1 MSTEKLNQLDEIAQ
15 IIAIE
20 NFKIMQALPT
30 DGTIDPIIPMVT
42 RTFRF
47 YLQLVIL
54 HVLNS
59 KYKEGMTKEEAY
71 EAVQQNFL
79 VFKSLLQDNIA
90 EGFDAAFKT
99 YAGQTLDYYCIISP
113 FPKPVNKEMI

>member
-1 MSTEKLNQLDEIAQ
+1 
-15 IIAIE
+15 
-20 NFKIMQALPT
+20 
-30 DGTIDPIIPMVT
+30 
-42 RTFRF
+42 
-47 YLQLVIL
+47 
-54 HVLNS
+54 
-59 KYKEGMTKEEAY
+59 MTKEEAY